1 MTWHDNAEILQG
13 KEPKTALYKETGK
26 KTQVLVQ
33 KINFKISIPH
43 AQINNLRQK
52 LNLNTVGMNNKLV
65 SQVARSC
72 FDMEDCK
79 KGNEK
84 HSTAYRGDNQ

>member
-1 MTWHDNAEILQG
+1 MAWHDNAEILQG

-43 AQINNLRQK
+43 AQINLRQK
-52 LNLNTVGMNNKLV
+52 LNLNSVGMNNSLYRKLPGLV
-65 SQVARSC
+65 LTWKIA
-72 FDMEDCK
+72 K